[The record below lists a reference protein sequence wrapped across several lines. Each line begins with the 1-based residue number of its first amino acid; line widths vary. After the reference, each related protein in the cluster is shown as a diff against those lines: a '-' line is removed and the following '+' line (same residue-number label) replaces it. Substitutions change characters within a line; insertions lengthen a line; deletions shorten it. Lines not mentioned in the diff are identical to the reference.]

1 MGRSAKGRAVV
12 LGASFAGL
20 LAARVLSDS
29 YEHVVLVDRDELP
42 AGARHRRGVPQ
53 DRHIHALHTRGLT
66 ILDDLF
72 PGFTEE
78 AVLAGAAL
86 GDSLDGMRWYL
97 TGPQPLARTDAGMP
111 GLSASRPLLESIV
124 RGRVVGTANVEVRDG
139 ADIVGV
145 TAGDARVTGA
155 RIAGRDGSG
164 TELPAELVV
173 DATGRGSRAP
183 RWLADLRYPAPDVE
197 RIVIDLA
204 YCTCHYRLTG
214 DPIGDDGI
222 VIAATPQNPRLG
234 TMMPIDGDRYIVT
247 LGGMVG
253 EHPPTDAAGFLA
265 FAAALTAPDIAEAL
279 RDAEPVDAP
288 LRFTFPADERRH
300 YERLDR
306 APAGLLAIGDAVCSF
321 NPAYGQ
327 GMTVA
332 AEEAIALRELLA
344 DEREIDPLRWY
355 RRIHRIVDRA
365 WEAAAGG
372 DLAFPGVTGKRTIGM
387 RIASAYLPRLVR
399 AATAHPE
406 VARAIVRVIGMVDG
420 PETLMRPQIVIK
432 ALSTRH

>member
-1 MGRSAKGRAVV
+1 M
-12 LGASFAGL
+12 
-20 LAARVLSDS
+20 
-29 YEHVVLVDRDELP
+29 
-42 AGARHRRGVPQ
+42 
-53 DRHIHALHTRGLT
+53 
-66 ILDDLF
+66 
-72 PGFTEE
+72 
-78 AVLAGAAL
+78 
-86 GDSLDGMRWYL
+86 
-97 TGPQPLARTDAGMP
+97 
-111 GLSASRPLLESIV
+111 
-124 RGRVVGTANVEVRDG
+124 
-139 ADIVGV
+139 
-145 TAGDARVTGA
+145 
-155 RIAGRDGSG
+155 
-164 TELPAELVV
+164 
-173 DATGRGSRAP
+173 
-183 RWLADLRYPAPDVE
+183 
-197 RIVIDLA
+197 IDLA